1 MIQKIEARQRYRAH
15 QDWLDTYHL
24 FSFANYFDPD
34 NLQFGV
40 LRVFNDDT
48 IGAFSGFDEHSHDN
62 MEIVTIVLEGE
73 LTHRDSLGN
82 QSSIKAG
89 EVQRMSAG
97 TGIIHAEK
105 NLGDEL
111 VHLYQLWLLPRTRQ
125 AKPSYEQK
133 DFSYYPENQLTPVAS
148 GFELEGAL
156 TIDSAASIFVGV
168 LEGGRHLE
176 HSVERGNGTFIYLQS
191 GQLVVNGIEVQMGD
205 QLRIE
210 HETTLSLKAMRD
222 AKFIL
227 IDVEL

>member
-1 MIQKIEARQRYRAH
+1 MIQKIEARQRYRVH

-48 IGAFSGFDEHSHDN
+48 IGAFSGFDEHAHDN

-82 QSSIKAG
+82 QASIKAG

-105 NLGDEL
+105 NLKDKP
-111 VHLYQLWLLPRTRQ
+111 VHLYQLWLLPRTRH
-125 AKPSYEQK
+125 AKPGYEQK
-133 DFSYYPENQLTPVAS
+133 DFSYYPENHLTPVAS
-148 GFELEGAL
+148 GFGLEGAL
-156 TIDSAASIFVGV
+156 QMDSAATIFVGV
-168 LEGGRHLE
+168 LEAGKTLE
-176 HSVERGNGTFIYLQS
+176 HQVEQGDGTFIYLQT
-191 GQLVVNGIEVQMGD
+191 GTLLVNGVQMEAGD

-210 HETTLSLKAMRD
+210 EEPVLAFQATSQ

-227 IDVEL
+227 IDVKL